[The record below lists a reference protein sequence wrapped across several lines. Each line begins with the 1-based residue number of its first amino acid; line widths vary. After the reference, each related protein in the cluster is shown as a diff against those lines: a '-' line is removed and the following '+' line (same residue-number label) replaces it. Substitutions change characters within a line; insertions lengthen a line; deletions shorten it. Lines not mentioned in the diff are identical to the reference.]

1 MKQVIIDYIPFEIS
15 PQQINEA
22 MKENNGKLIVKG
34 VLQRAEAK
42 NQNGR
47 VYPREILVR
56 ESKKYDENFVKQNRA
71 LGELDHPDSSVV
83 NLQNVSHNV
92 KEMHFEGDNLV
103 GTVEILTTPSG
114 NILRELFKNGIKL
127 GISSRGLGSVE
138 MVQEANGDTV
148 SKVGDDFELIAFDFV
163 SNPSTHGAF
172 LYPEKMNESVD
183 NSQQG
188 RTCGEYCRAEDIIN
202 HIIRGE

>member
-1 MKQVIIDYIPFEIS
+1 MKQVIVDYIPFS
-15 PQQINEA
+15 LTPKQINES
-22 MKENNGKLIVKG
+22 MKENNGKLVVKG

-47 VYPREILVR
+47 VYPRDILVR
-56 ESKKYDENFVKQNRA
+56 ESKKYDKNFVKQKRA

-114 NILRELFKNGIKL
+114 NILKELFKNGIKL

-138 MVQEANGDTV
+138 MVREANGDQV
-148 SKVGDDFELIAFDFV
+148 SQVGDDFELIAFDFV

-172 LYPEKMNESVD
+172 LYPMNESVEP
-183 NSQQG
+183 QTG
-188 RTCGEYCRAEDIIN
+188 RTCGEYCKAEDIIN

>member
-1 MKQVIIDYIPFEIS
+1 MKQVIVDYIPFSIT
-15 PQQINEA
+15 PTQINEA
-22 MKENNGKLIVKG
+22 MKENNGKLVVKG

-47 VYPREILVR
+47 VYPRNILVR

-114 NILRELFKNGIKL
+114 NILKELFKNGIKL

-172 LYPEKMNESVD
+172 LHPMNESVD
-183 NSQQG
+183 NQQG
-188 RTCGEYCRAEDIIN
+188 RTCGDYCRAEDIIN

>member
-1 MKQVIIDYIPFEIS
+1 MKQVIVDYIPFEIT
-15 PQQINEA
+15 PTQINEA
-22 MKENNGKLIVKG
+22 MKENNGKLVVKG

-56 ESKKYDENFVKQNRA
+56 ESKKYDENFVKQKRA

-92 KEMHFEGDNLV
+92 TEMHFEGDNLV
-103 GTVEILTTPSG
+103 GTCEILTTPSG
-114 NILRELFKNGIKL
+114 SILKELFKNGIKL

-172 LYPEKMNESVD
+172 LYPMNESVD

-188 RTCGEYCRAEDIIN
+188 RTCGEYCKAEDIIN

>member
-1 MKQVIIDYIPFEIS
+1 MKQVIVDYIPFSIT
-15 PQQINEA
+15 PTQINEA
-22 MKENNGKLIVKG
+22 MKENNGKLVVKG

-56 ESKKYDENFVKQNRA
+56 ESKKYDENFVKQKRA

-92 KEMHFEGDNLV
+92 TEMHFEGDNLV
-103 GTVEILTTPSG
+103 GTCEILTTPSG

-172 LYPEKMNESVD
+172 LHPMNESVEP
-183 NSQQG
+183 QQG